1 MDDESIQHD
10 LDETTSNYN
19 PSHKNQRISPDLRDV
34 EIVDLS
40 TINQPRELR
49 IELDLSIDEND
60 RLL

>member
-1 MDDESIQHD
+1 MDDEFIQHD
-10 LDETTSNYN
+10 SDETTSNYN
-19 PSHKNQRISPDLRDV
+19 PSHKNQGISPDLRDV

-49 IELDLSIDEND
+49 IELNLSIDEND